1 MFDMFDTFLA
11 ALPFLL
17 AGAVAVALLNIR
29 RIKRGQSTVPWWVQA
44 LAVIG
49 IMGTAEAL
57 A

>member
-1 MFDMFDTFLA
+1 MFDTFLV

-17 AGAVAVALLNIR
+17 AGALAVALLNIR
-29 RIKRGQSTVPWWVQA
+29 RSKRGQSTVPWWVQA

-49 IMGTAEAL
+49 IMGAAEVL

>member
-1 MFDMFDTFLA
+1 MFDTFLA

-29 RIKRGQSTVPWWVQA
+29 RIKRGQSTVPWWIQA